1 MKYVISI
8 IWFLLSCLLIYN
20 VFYHD
25 DSISTV
31 LYIILCWICSAPF
44 AGCII
49 YDSLT
54 AMEKDNDLE
63 EEKIFLLVAFGMI
76 VGVVVSIV
84 DFFFVKEDSLDFFCD
99 LVEIGFGYF
108 AVGSYYVGVALTFC
122 TKDSKFFENIKQN
135 REKQRRE
142 AEERERMERWAE
154 EEERRE
160 AEMERLRRI
169 EENSPP
175 LRMEMIRSINRNLA
189 KVIANDLMQE
199 QPFIN
204 FGPKGSEERYYVAE
218 YPISKLKP
226 KNERFVENLAAMTEQ
241 ERRTFQQKYAR

>member
-8 IWFLLSCLLIYN
+8 IWFLLSGLLIYN

-31 LYIILCWICSAPF
+31 LYIILCWICSTPL

-63 EEKIFLLVAFGMI
+63 EEKTFMLVAFGVI
-76 VGVVVSIV
+76 IGVVVSIV
-84 DFFFVKEDSLDFFCD
+84 DFFFVKEASLDFFCD

-122 TKDSKFFENIKQN
+122 TKDSTFFEDIKQN

-154 EEERRE
+154 EERCRATER
-160 AEMERLRRI
+160 ERLRRI

-175 LRMEMIRSINRNLA
+175 LRMDMIRSINRNLA
-189 KVIANDLMQE
+189 KVIASGLMQE

-204 FGPKGSEERYYVAE
+204 FGLKGSEERYYVAD
-218 YPISKLKP
+218 I
-226 KNERFVENLAAMTEQ
+226 RFRN
-241 ERRTFQQKYAR
+241 